1 MTRERIAGS
10 VTGLKKSGA
19 TEPAAPPQKP
29 PAGQEEEQF
38 NRSLRPRTLGECI
51 GQTRVISGL
60 RISIQAA
67 RERAEALD
75 HVILHGPPGLGK
87 TTFANVIATEMGT
100 SIVTTSGPAL
110 ERGGDLMGILTNLS
124 RGDVLFIDEIH
135 RLPRAV
141 EEFLYPAMEDF
152 CVNFVIEKGV
162 HARTLRYTL
171 KPFTL
176 VGATTR
182 AGLLSSP
189 LRERFGIT
197 HHLDFY
203 PVEDLTLVVRRSAS
217 ILDVTISDDGAAEI
231 AGRARGTPRIANR
244 LLRRVRDFAQVRG
257 DGRITLDGAREAL
270 EFEGVDPLGLDA
282 QDRDLLRTI
291 IQVYGGGP
299 VGIEALAATLNEE
312 VDSLV
317 EMVEPYLLKI
327 GFLTRTQSGRR
338 ATPQACD
345 HLGLASSFAP
355 RPPLPKDAGPG
366 DGGAR
371 GQGALFP

>member
-1 MTRERIAGS
+1 VTRERVLGPQ
-10 VTGLKKSGA
+10 GG
-19 TEPAAPPQKP
+19 AAPPP
-29 PAGQEEEQF
+29 DEDQF
-38 NRSLRPRTLGECI
+38 IQSLRPRTLDECI
-51 GQTRVISGL
+51 GQSRVTSGL
-60 RISIQAA
+60 RISLQAA
-67 RERAEALD
+67 RERGEALD
-75 HVILHGPPGLGK
+75 HVLFHGPPGLGK
-87 TTFANVIATEMGT
+87 TTFANVIAAAMETN
-100 SIVTTSGPAL
+100 IVTTSGPAL
-110 ERGGDLMGILTNLS
+110 ERGGDLMGILTNLN

-152 CVNFVIEKGV
+152 CVNFTIDKGP

-203 PVEDLTLVVRRSAS
+203 PEDDLARVVLRSAS
-217 ILDVTISDDGAAEI
+217 ILNVAVAGEGAAEI
-231 AGRARGTPRIANR
+231 ARRSRGTPRIANR
-244 LLRRVRDFAQVRG
+244 LLRRVRDYAQVRAE
-257 DGRITLDGAREAL
+257 GRITLEVAKEAL
-270 EFEGVDPLGLDA
+270 EFEGVDPLGLND

-291 IQVYGGGP
+291 IQIYQGGP
-299 VGIEALAATLNEE
+299 VGVEALAATLNEE

-317 EMVEPYLLKI
+317 ELVEPFLLKI
-327 GFLTRTQSGRR
+327 GFLTRTQAGRR
-338 ATPQACD
+338 VTPQACE
-345 HLGLASSFAP
+345 HLGLAIPDRA
-355 RPPLPKDAGPG
+355 R
-366 DGGAR
+366 R